1 MGEKL
6 KSAETAHT
14 REALFE
20 RGREIVLQA
29 PQLYVDLDVEAD
41 GIAGYGNMTAL
52 GAQSPTGESFYSEIR
67 PYTELS
73 MPEKRKFC
81 EEHGLERERLLREAP
96 EVTIVIKE
104 FCAWVKSLE
113 QSTGKKPVLSAFGPD
128 FDASHLKL
136 CFAIAGMYDEYPF
149 AILPFDLKSLA
160 MPLGGGWDWKKTSKA
175 NLPKIIIPDGDFTH
189 HALEDAQ
196 YQQKLHFGMAA
207 LMEQL
212 DYPKLVDL
220 YEEAA

>member
-6 KSAETAHT
+6 RSEETAPS

-20 RGREIVLQA
+20 RGREIILQA

-67 PYTELS
+67 PYSELY

-81 EEHGLERERLLREAP
+81 EEHGLEHDRLLREAP
-96 EVTIVIKE
+96 ELTVVIRQ

-113 QSTGKKPVLSAFGPD
+113 ESTGKKPVLTAFGPD

-136 CFAIAGMYDEYPF
+136 CFAITGMYDEYPF
-149 AILPFDLKSLA
+149 ALLPFDLKSLA
-160 MPLGGGWDWKKTSKA
+160 LPLGGDWDWKKTAKS
-175 NLPKIIIPDGDFTH
+175 NLPKAIIPDGDFSH
-189 HALEDAQ
+189 NALEDSQ

-212 DYPKLVDL
+212 DYPKLMDL